1 MDKNINYTLN
11 TNTAKTPSG
20 DGGFRHVSYLW
31 DDAIAA
37 ELEGDE
43 VALLVYRSNL
53 LGADLRLTNYGG
65 GNTSCK
71 AMAKDPIIGKETEV
85 MWVKGSGGDLGTMKR
100 NGLAALYV
108 DKLRSL
114 KNVYR
119 GIEFED
125 EMVELFN
132 HCIYDLASKAPSIDT
147 PLHGFL
153 PFKHIDHLHP
163 DAAIAIAAAKDGEK
177 ITKELFGGT
186 IGWVKWQ
193 KPGFELGLMLKQCL
207 DENPGIRG
215 IMLGSHGLF
224 TWGNTAY
231 ESYVNTL
238 QVIETCAN
246 YLESPLTPKGGIKRE
261 TFGGQKI
268 ASLPKA
274 ERLEKAAEL
283 APVLRGLCSINN
295 VAQNPP
301 LGGRGAMVG
310 HFTDDDR
317 VLEFINSND
326 LERLAPL
333 GTSCPDHFLRTKIS
347 PLVLNLTA
355 AEDLSNPAIIK
366 EKISPL
372 FDAYR
377 IMYTEYYN
385 TCKHAN
391 SPAIR
396 DANPVVILYPG
407 VGMFTFA
414 KDKQTARVAAE
425 FYTNAINVM
434 KGAEAISAY
443 TSLPRQEAFNIE
455 YWLLE
460 EAKLQRM
467 PKPKSLSGRVALVT
481 GSAGGIG
488 KAIAKKLA
496 EEGACVIIN
505 DINEERLQT
514 AMDEF
519 VQLFGR
525 DTAASVVMD
534 VTNNDTIERALAA
547 AAIAFGG
554 VDIVVNNAGISIS
567 KSIAEH
573 SIADWDKLYNIL
585 VKGQF
590 LVSKLAVEVMRKQG
604 FGGDILNIVSKNS
617 IVAGPNNAGYGSAKA
632 AQAHLTRLLAAE
644 LGADKIRVNT
654 VNPDAVIA
662 DSNIWAG
669 GWAEGRAK
677 AYGITVEELPAYYAK
692 RTLLN
697 ETILPEDIANAC
709 FVFVGGL
716 LKKSTG
722 NTLNVDGGVAT
733 AFLR

>member
-1 MDKNINYTLN
+1 MNKETVIKEKETTEVINN
-11 TNTAKTPSG
+11 
-20 DGGFRHVSYLW
+20 FRHVSYLW
-31 DDAIAA
+31 DEAKAA
-37 ELEGDE
+37 ELKDDE
-43 VALLVYRSNL
+43 VGLLVYRSNL

-71 AMAKDPIIGKETEV
+71 AITKDPITGKDAEV

-108 DKLRSL
+108 EKLRSL
-114 KNVYR
+114 KKVYR

-163 DAAIAIAAAKDGEK
+163 DAAIAIAAAKDGKK
-177 ITKELFGGT
+177 ITQELFNGT
-186 IGWVKWQ
+186 IGWVNWQ
-193 KPGFELGLMLKQCL
+193 KPGFDLGLQLKQCL

-224 TWGNTAY
+224 TWGDTAY

-238 QVIETCAN
+238 EVIERCAQ
-246 YLESPLTPKGGIKRE
+246 YLEDNYGKKRE

-268 ASLPKA
+268 SSLPKE
-274 ERLEKAAEL
+274 ERFSKAAHL
-283 APVLRGLCSINN
+283 APILRGLCSSQIK
-295 VAQNPP
+295 
-301 LGGRGAMVG
+301 MIG
-310 HFTDDDR
+310 HFIDDDR

-355 AEDLSNPAIIK
+355 QEDLSNPAIIK
-366 EKISPL
+366 EKITPL

-377 IMYTEYYN
+377 KMYSDYYN
-385 TCKHAN
+385 TCKHSN

-396 DANPVVILYPG
+396 DANPVVIIYPG

-425 FYTNAINVM
+425 FYINAINVM
-434 KGAEAISAY
+434 KGAEAISEY

-488 KAIAKKLA
+488 KAIAKKFA

-505 DINEERLQT
+505 DINEERLQI
-514 AMDEF
+514 AMNEF
-519 VQLFGR
+519 VKLFGK
-525 DTAASVVMD
+525 DTATSVVLD
-534 VTNNDTIERALAA
+534 VTNNDTIEKALAT

-567 KSIAEH
+567 KSIADH
-573 SIADWDKLYNIL
+573 SIADWDKLYDIL

-590 LVSKLAVEVMRKQG
+590 LVSKIAVEVMRKQG
-604 FGGDILNIVSKNS
+604 FGGDIVNVVSKNS

-632 AQAHLTRLLAAE
+632 AQAHLSRLLAAE
-644 LGADKIRVNT
+644 LGGDKIRVNT

-677 AYGITVEELPAYYAK
+677 AYGIRVEELPAYYAK

-709 FVFVGGL
+709 FIFVGGL
-716 LKKSTG
+716 LGKSTG

>member
-1 MDKNINYTLN
+1 MN
-11 TNTAKTPSG
+11 TSLSTNFK
-20 DGGFRHVSYLW
+20 HVSYLW
-31 DDAIAA
+31 DDAKAA
-37 ELEGDE
+37 ELAGDE
-43 VALLVYRSNL
+43 VGLLVYRSNL

-71 AMAKDPIIGKETEV
+71 AMAKDPVTGKEVEV

-100 NGLAALYV
+100 SGLAALYV
-108 DKLRSL
+108 DRLRSL
-114 KNVYR
+114 KNIYR
-119 GIEFED
+119 GLQYED

-132 HCIYDLASKAPSIDT
+132 HCIYDLSSKAPSIDT

-163 DAAIAIAAAKDGEK
+163 DAAIAIAAAKDGK
-177 ITKELFGGT
+177 QITKELFNGT

-224 TWGNTAY
+224 TWGDTAY

-238 QVIETCAN
+238 EVIEHCAQ
-246 YLESPLTPKGGIKRE
+246 YLEDNYGKKGPV
-261 TFGGQKI
+261 FGGQKI
-268 ASLPKA
+268 QSLPK
-274 ERLEKAAEL
+274 EQRLQKAATL
-283 APVLRGLCSINN
+283 APILRGFCSNSD

-301 LGGRGAMVG
+301 SASRGAIG

-317 VLEFINSND
+317 VLEYINSND
-326 LERLAPL
+326 LERLAPM

-347 PLVLNLTA
+347 PLVLNLTTG
-355 AEDLSNPAIIK
+355 EDVNDTTAIK
-366 EKISPL
+366 QKLQPQFE
-372 FDAYR
+372 DYR
-377 IMYTEYYN
+377 KMYADYYN
-385 TCKHAN
+385 TCKHDN
-391 SPAIR
+391 SPTMR
-396 DANPVVILYPG
+396 DANPVVIIYRG
-407 VGMFTFA
+407 VGMFTFS
-414 KDKQTARVAAE
+414 KDKQTARVASE
-425 FYTNAINVM
+425 FYINAINVM
-434 KGAEAISAY
+434 KGAEAVSEY

-467 PKPKSLSGRVALVT
+467 PKPKSLSGRIALIT

-488 KAIAKKLA
+488 KATAKKFA

-505 DINEERLQT
+505 DINEERLNGATEELKKTFSKDAVASTLLNVTEEDST
-514 AMDEF
+514 AKAFDNA
-519 VQLFGR
+519 VL
-525 DTAASVVMD
+525 
-534 VTNNDTIERALAA
+534 
-547 AAIAFGG
+547 AFGG

-567 KSIAEH
+567 KSIAEQTLVE
-573 SIADWDKLYNIL
+573 WDRLYNIL

-590 LVSKLAVEVMRKQG
+590 IVSKAGIAIMRKQG
-604 FGGDILNIVSKNS
+604 FGGDIINIVSKNAV
-617 IVAGPNNAGYGSAKA
+617 VAGPNNPGYGSAKA
-632 AQAHLTRLLAAE
+632 AQAHLTRLMAAE

-654 VNPDAVIA
+654 VNPDAVIS

-697 ETILPEDIANAC
+697 EVILPEDIANAC
-709 FVFVGGL
+709 YAFVGGL
-716 LKKSTG
+716 LNKSTG
-722 NTLNVDGGVAT
+722 NALNVDGGVAMG
-733 AFLR
+733 FYR